1 MEIETQQAYLFLHEG
16 QFSSCEECAPRIGDY
31 HYLLMPQEPYDL
43 PLHHNCQCY
52 WDETDL
58 EGLSET
64 RWNELK
70 VEQERML
77 AELAEVEAQISAC
90 QAEIEACRED
100 MARLDEARSEAE
112 AYAQQCREE
121 AQELEA
127 EADRLEDEADYYE
140 DEGAEE
146 GASRAEELRLQADEC
161 RQEAER
167 LREEAEQAEMR
178 AQDLKG
184 DEEARFE
191 QIAGLEA
198 QIQSLGIRRNEI
210 DDRAR
215 ELEAFLERP
224 TLEQQAAAIAGPRL
238 VW

>member
-1 MEIETQQAYLFLHEG
+1 
-16 QFSSCEECAPRIGDY
+16 
-31 HYLLMPQEPYDL
+31 MPQEPYDL
-43 PLHHNCQCY
+43 LLHHNCHCY
-52 WDETDL
+52 WDEIEL

-100 MARLDEARSEAE
+100 IARLKEARSEAE
-112 AYAQQCREE
+112 AYAQLCREV

-127 EADRLEDEADYYE
+127 EADRLEEEAYYYE
-140 DEGAEE
+140 DEGTEE
-146 GASRAEELRLQADEC
+146 GDIRAEELRQQANES

-167 LREEAEQAEMR
+167 LWEEAEQAEMR
-178 AQDLKG
+178 AQDLKA
-184 DEEARFE
+184 DQEARVE

-198 QIQSLGIRRNEI
+198 QIQSLGIRKNEI
-210 DDRAR
+210 ETMQGLEVCRRRA
-215 ELEAFLERP
+215 
-224 TLEQQAAAIAGPRL
+224 TLEQQADASAWAAVELPGVYMRRT
-238 VW
+238 

>member
-31 HYLLMPQEPYDL
+31 YYRLMPQEPYDL

-52 WDETDL
+52 WEETEL

-70 VEQERML
+70 AEQERML
-77 AELAEVEAQISAC
+77 AELAGVEAQISAC
-90 QAEIEACRED
+90 QAEIEACREA
-100 MARLDEARSEAE
+100 MARLQEARSEAE
-112 AYAQQCREE
+112 AYAQQCREL

-127 EADRLEDEADYYE
+127 ESDRLEEEADYYE
-140 DEGAEE
+140 EE
-146 GASRAEELRLQADEC
+146 GTAEGHERAEELRQQAYGC

-167 LREEAEQAEMR
+167 LREESEQAEMR
-178 AQDLKG
+178 ARDLKA
-184 DEEARFE
+184 DEEARME

-210 DDRAR
+210 EDGAR
-215 ELEAFLERP
+215 ELEAYLERP